1 VFRIDSPSAVP
12 SIPITPPPFAPG
24 FFTDGNPAS
33 GAEATIVDAWW
44 LNMVQEEILTVI
56 TSIGMAADK
65 ADSSQ
70 LYQAIQRIAEAAN
83 PDLAG
88 FLPLSGGTLYRPGGG
103 DLLTIRADQQAA
115 PSLHA
120 RLVTTIIGVRTWAFG
135 TESSGAFSI
144 TDITGDVVRLTLG
157 TGGVFTYN
165 GPANITGNLTGNNT
179 ISAVGDVSAGN
190 NLVAANI
197 VRVGGQGIQYPAL
210 GNAHNIGWVFDGSFL
225 GFRVDGQ
232 FSGGFVVPG
241 AIQSSSLVVSGN
253 AALNTWT
260 SGNGTVN
267 GNLNVNFALGV
278 TGDISSAGQVQGT
291 TLYAANA
298 INCNGLLGVLGQ
310 ASFYGGASVSGYLD
324 CGNFGVHGNANVV
337 GGLTAGQL
345 ELTQFDLILN
355 QPGAAGSIS
364 RAGQATIVLQSTGG
378 QALWEV
384 SVNANRFVFAGAWA
398 ERTGSSTWDNP
409 SDARLKKDIAP
420 YEQGLAAIRG
430 LAPVSYAF
438 NGLYGTTDDGRR
450 YVGFLADDCREVMPE
465 LVVPMKLH
473 AEDAEDTAMQ
483 GINVSPVTF
492 ALVNAVKELAERI
505 EELEA
510 AWPQPSPA

>member
-88 FLPLSGGTLYRPGGG
+88 FLPLSGGALYRPGGG

-120 RLVTTIIGVRTWAFG
+120 RLVTTVIGVRTWACG
-135 TESSGAFSI
+135 TDSSGAFSI

-165 GPANITGNLTGNNT
+165 GPANITGNLTGNT

-197 VRVGGQGIQYPAL
+197 VRVGGQGVQYPAL

-253 AALNTWT
+253 TALNTWT
-260 SGNGTVN
+260 SGSGTVD
-267 GNLNVNFALGV
+267 GNLVVNYNASLG
-278 TGDISSAGQVQGT
+278 SANIHGHCQGNT
-291 TLYAANA
+291 WQF
-298 INCNGLLGVLGQ
+298 G
-310 ASFYGGASVSGYLD
+310 SGTVIGNLD
-324 CGNFGVHGNANVV
+324 CGGDGSFVNITGHNQVVTNYFRCTTADIQGNTVI
-337 GGLTAGQL
+337 GGQL
-345 ELTQFDLILN
+345 DINGGGFIYAINRCYRGYEINLD
-355 QPGAAGSIS
+355 PGGIFSAAHGASYQGGPWNTS
-364 RAGQATIVLQSTGG
+364 LVLHTRAEAI
-378 QALWEV
+378 E
-384 SVNANRFVFAGAWA
+384 
-398 ERTGSSTWDNP
+398 
-409 SDARLKKDIAP
+409 P
-420 YEQGLAAIRG
+420 YEHGLAALRQLQPMIYSERRLIGIASEDYRG
-430 LAPVSYAF
+430 PMPEMVVQLEVE
-438 NGLYGTTDDGRR
+438 DDGIAAALRTEPPKTVEG
-450 YVGFLADDCREVMPE
+450 YNGGAL
-465 LVVPMKLH
+465 
-473 AEDAEDTAMQ
+473 TY
-483 GINVSPVTF
+483 

-505 EELEA
+505 EELER
-510 AWPQPSPA
+510 AWPAPAPA